1 MNNVKLE
8 DIIKKY
14 PFMYEIDGELYHI
27 GYGIFKKCTS
37 AFAENYYKNFVKTVN
52 EIDRNRIKPYTLES
66 EEADTLVYY
75 FRKVKSYSDLAD
87 SRENIAEENK
97 KAFTFINNLTQETK
111 DDLLKQLE
119 VFVDSFWYYNH
130 RF

>member
-1 MNNVKLE
+1 MNNIKLE

-27 GYGIFKKCTS
+27 GNGVFEKCTS
-37 AFAENYYKNFVKTVN
+37 QFAEHYYEKFVNTVDGIN
-52 EIDRNRIKPYTLES
+52 RDRIKPYTLED

-87 SRENIAEENK
+87 SSENITEASK
-97 KAFTFINNLTQETK
+97 KAFSFINNLTQETK

-119 VFVDSFWYYNH
+119 IFVDSFWYYNH